1 MLSIQLPIATWVFYG
16 MVYFIALEYL
26 VLALGRNLKPHWR
39 AYYIYTSSMFTTYSL
54 YITLRLSHIWE
65 AQDYLAFARWLAV
78 GLAMTIVFPGLFI
91 HWEKTFY
98 KRAMEKR
105 MPLP

>member
-1 MLSIQLPIATWVFYG
+1 VLSVQLPVATWVFYG

-26 VLALGRNLKPHWR
+26 VLAFSKNLKPHWR
-39 AYYIYTSSMFTTYSL
+39 AYYIYTSSLFTVYAI
-54 YITLRLSHIWE
+54 YVTLRLSHVLDMT
-65 AQDYLAFARWLAV
+65 DYVAYVRWLAV
-78 GLAMTIVFPGLFI
+78 GLAITTVFPGLFI

-98 KRAMEKR
+98 RKALEQR